1 MGSQYWQSGHSS
13 LLLYHPSSSCLST
26 LHHLHSPPA
35 TPAQEDTLQLP
46 PTLLPTPPLEINGF
60 HLHLE
65 DLIPWRQHTLPEL
78 LNSWIGL
85 QYQLELDPLAD
96 GIQWQ
101 WKIDTNKTFS
111 IYLLN
116 FK

>member
-1 MGSQYWQSGHSS
+1 MGQSVFAIRTLDSS
-13 LLLYHPSSSCLST
+13 ALSCLST

-46 PTLLPTPPLEINGF
+46 PTLLPTPPQEINGF
-60 HLHLE
+60 HLHWE
-65 DLIPWRQHTLPEL
+65 DLFPWRQHTLPEL

-96 GIQWQ
+96 GIQWR
-101 WKIDTNKTFS
+101 WENRHK
-111 IYLLN
+111 
-116 FK
+116 